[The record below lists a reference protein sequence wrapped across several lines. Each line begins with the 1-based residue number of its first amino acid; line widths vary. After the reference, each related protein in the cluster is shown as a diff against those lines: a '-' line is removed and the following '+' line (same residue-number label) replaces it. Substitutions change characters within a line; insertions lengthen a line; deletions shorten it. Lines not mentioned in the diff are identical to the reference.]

1 MARVKG
7 GLFTGMLDVNK
18 RFPLDSRMLVAKR
31 EDLINPA
38 TWITNTL
45 TTESTYNVMI
55 VSVNSDGEHNGV
67 YYLLDRKAITAD
79 NYSAY
84 KTALGSGQDVNPYF
98 SMWMKLGT
106 LADIETVEKN
116 LKDLIGKIKPT
127 INLVPIDGTI
137 IINDAE
143 NGDKSIGVVIAPVA
157 NNALTA
163 IDGGLFVPVAPI
175 QTVDTTHGLVAV
187 DGALTINLATKDSD
201 GAMSKEDKA
210 FIDSIPDVYATS
222 EEVKALKDAVSAL
235 ENSCIWGEM

>member
-1 MARVKG
+1 
-7 GLFTGMLDVNK
+7 
-18 RFPLDSRMLVAKR
+18 
-31 EDLINPA
+31 
-38 TWITNTL
+38 
-45 TTESTYNVMI
+45 
-55 VSVNSDGEHNGV
+55 
-67 YYLLDRKAITAD
+67 LLDRKAITAD

-84 KTALGSGQDVNPYF
+84 KTALGAGQDVNPYF

-106 LADIETVEKN
+106 LADIEAVEKN

-127 INLVPIDGTI
+127 VNLVPVDGTI

-222 EEVKALKDAVSAL
+222 EEVKALKDAVSTL
-235 ENSCIWGEM
+235 ENSCIWSEM